1 MVDEAEIAIET
12 ETEARYRFVREARTP
27 YSESYAIEDPE
38 HSLGRVDLHFTSAV
52 TYATLAV
59 HRSLDDDAV
68 QALVAAID
76 DQLVMTAD
84 PYREDL
90 IVTVWRGEEVGVYH
104 DDTDLDDEEFEG
116 DSDEGEDA
124 EDGEDSDNGS

>member
-1 MVDEAEIAIET
+1 MVDET
-12 ETEARYRFVREARTP
+12 ETETDGEAQYRFVREARTP

-38 HSLGRVDLHFTSAV
+38 HSIGRVDLHFTSAV

-68 QALVAAID
+68 QALVAEID

-104 DDTDLDDEEFEG
+104 DDTDFDDEEFE
-116 DSDEGEDA
+116 DDLDEAEDA
-124 EDGEDSDNGS
+124 EASEDSDDGP

>member
-1 MVDEAEIAIET
+1 MVDET
-12 ETEARYRFVREARTP
+12 EAEARYRFVREARTP

-38 HSLGRVDLHFTSAV
+38 HSIGRVDLHFTSAV
-52 TYATLAV
+52 AYATLAV

-104 DDTDLDDEEFEG
+104 DETDFDDEEFE
-116 DSDEGEDA
+116 DDLDEAEDA
-124 EDGEDSDNGS
+124 ENSEASEGSDESP